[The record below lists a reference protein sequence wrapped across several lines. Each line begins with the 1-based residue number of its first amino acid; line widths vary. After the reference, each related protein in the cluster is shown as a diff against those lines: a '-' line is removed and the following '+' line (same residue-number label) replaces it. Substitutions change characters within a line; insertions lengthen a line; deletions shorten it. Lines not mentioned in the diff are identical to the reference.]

1 VDLEDFFDLLYFYI
15 GKERGAFITIEE
27 MTNIV
32 HEHQMAL
39 FMQYK
44 PKYATNQ
51 IIKDILSPF
60 KNKYPFLPIDMV
72 GGHILLSPTLK
83 KEDFLDIEIDILN
96 KGVPEKWALP
106 LVNEDERAFKL
117 KSQIDPVTVNS
128 PIGEQE
134 GERIIKVYPLSAY
147 SGTVSYLR
155 LPVKPFYNYTV
166 VGGRIPVYNSIGSTQ
181 LEWRETEIREILFK
195 CLKTLGVNLSDEQI
209 QQFAQVTTNDN
220 AQGLNTV

>member
-1 VDLEDFFDLLYFYI
+1 VDLKQAFDLLYFYL

-39 FMQYK
+39 FIEYK

-51 IIKDILSPF
+51 TIKDILSPF
-60 KNKYPFLPIDMV
+60 KNKYPFLSTDMV
-72 GGHILLSPTLK
+72 GGHIVLSPVTN
-83 KEDFLDIEIDILN
+83 KEDFLDIQIDVLN
-96 KGVPEKWALP
+96 KGVPEKWPLP
-106 LVNEDERAFKL
+106 LVNEDERAYKL
-117 KSQIDPVTVNS
+117 KSQIDPVTINS

-134 GERIIKVYPLSAY
+134 GLRMIKVYPFGAY

-166 VGGRIPVYNSIGSTQ
+166 TGGRVIVYNPIGSTQ

-220 AQGLNTV
+220 AQGLNKV